1 MCLSYQL
8 KLYDFLQKKCV
19 FKLSVKTVR
28 VKEKE
33 EFSKIN
39 KEKKGKNEMS
49 KKYLS

>member
-1 MCLSYQL
+1 MFKLSV
-8 KLYDFLQKKCV
+8 KTVRVFFKKNV